1 MSAKE
6 DADPLIIMQPWP
18 EGMFQ
23 KRLHSSKDMVKKA
36 SELNKKMDGLCREL
50 SGMATNRVLG
60 KGERTMREEARDG

>member
-1 MSAKE
+1 
-6 DADPLIIMQPWP
+6 
-18 EGMFQ
+18 
-23 KRLHSSKDMVKKA
+23 MVKKA